1 MVKAPTLST
10 NIDCKVVVD
19 LPRLPGL
26 NPQNDLLGTG
36 YSFGATGYPLEVQ
49 KSQGSIRCETKMCY
63 LATLT
68 PSNLYVVMS
77 KQKLRKEEKMLSI
90 VRSLPYFKGVTRN
103 TAMKI
108 AGLFVKHKPCL
119 NQVLIKQGDKID
131 QDVIIIIHKG

>member
-1 MVKAPTLST
+1 
-10 NIDCKVVVD
+10 
-19 LPRLPGL
+19 
-26 NPQNDLLGTG
+26 
-36 YSFGATGYPLEVQ
+36 
-49 KSQGSIRCETKMCY
+49 MCY